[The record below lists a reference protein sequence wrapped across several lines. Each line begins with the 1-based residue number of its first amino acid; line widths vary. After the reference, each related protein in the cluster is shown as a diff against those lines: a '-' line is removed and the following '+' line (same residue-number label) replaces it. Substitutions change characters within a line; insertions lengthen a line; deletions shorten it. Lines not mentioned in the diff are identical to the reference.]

1 MSLFPIKKF
10 SLPPGS
16 ALPLLVAGAFF
27 MENLDATVIVTA
39 LPQMAKDFGVHP
51 VDMNIGV
58 SAYILT
64 LTVFI
69 PASGW
74 IANRFGTRNIFSL
87 AIVLFTL
94 ASILCSASVSLETFT
109 AARMLQGFA
118 GALMVPVG
126 RLVVLKNTQKS
137 DLIRAIATITWPG
150 LVAPILGPPLGGFI
164 TTYASWHWIFILNVP
179 LGMVALLFAR
189 RHRGKKACRLTS
201 PVLYSPAWPVWG

>member
-1 MSLFPIKKF
+1 
-10 SLPPGS
+10 
-16 ALPLLVAGAFF
+16 

-74 IANRFGTRNIFSL
+74 IANRFGTRNVFSMAL
-87 AIVLFTL
+87 VLFTL
-94 ASILCSASVSLETFT
+94 ASVLCSASVSLGTFT

-126 RLVVLKNTQKS
+126 R
-137 DLIRAIATITWPG
+137 
-150 LVAPILGPPLGGFI
+150 
-164 TTYASWHWIFILNVP
+164 
-179 LGMVALLFAR
+179 
-189 RHRGKKACRLTS
+189 
-201 PVLYSPAWPVWG
+201 

>member
-1 MSLFPIKKF
+1 MSLFSNTKF

-16 ALPLLVAGAFF
+16 ALPLLVTGAFF

-74 IANRFGTRNIFSL
+74 IANRFGTRNVFSL
-87 AIVLFTL
+87 ALILFTL
-94 ASILCSASVSLETFT
+94 ASVLCSASDSLSTFT

-126 RLVVLKNTQKS
+126 RLVVL
-137 DLIRAIATITWPG
+137 
-150 LVAPILGPPLGGFI
+150 
-164 TTYASWHWIFILNVP
+164 
-179 LGMVALLFAR
+179 
-189 RHRGKKACRLTS
+189 
-201 PVLYSPAWPVWG
+201 

>member
-1 MSLFPIKKF
+1 MRYAQALLISLARLVSMSLFSNKKF

-74 IANRFGTRNIFSL
+74 IANRFGPRNVFSL
-87 AIVLFTL
+87 ALILFTL
-94 ASILCSASVSLETFT
+94 ASLLCSASASLPTFT

-126 RLVVLKNTQKS
+126 R
-137 DLIRAIATITWPG
+137 
-150 LVAPILGPPLGGFI
+150 
-164 TTYASWHWIFILNVP
+164 
-179 LGMVALLFAR
+179 
-189 RHRGKKACRLTS
+189 
-201 PVLYSPAWPVWG
+201 